1 VSGFGPHARH
11 IGLIQAGID
20 AGYDR
25 IHVQRVGPDREGS
38 IASLE
43 REILPAFR

>member
-11 IGLIQAGID
+11 IGLIRAGVD
-20 AGYDR
+20 ADYDR
-25 IHVQRVGPDREGS
+25 IHVQQVGPDREAS
-38 IASLE
+38 IVSLE